1 MKRVLGYFISVVVS
15 IVMMGVFS
23 NKATAGVFLNAVSAE
38 RSAGMFLNAV
48 STEHSAGMFLNAPDT
63 LGLEVF
69 SMELDAVT
77 VTAKSRRDYK
87 RLKKSDK
94 EGLIE
99 AFKQKL
105 RVDFPR
111 VKSEYKV
118 LSGYRLLQDTVV
130 MTSGSMTGTF
140 VELPKAKKS
149 GGDSL
154 AVVDAVYKEYV
165 NAVLKRNMEEM
176 ERREQVARQKR
187 DSMLA
192 AQTPTDNDATV
203 VLNNTSGTARSVE
216 MRESGAE
223 SITEIGIKSNAEHSV
238 TNSAANSVVG
248 STTNSAASSATNS
261 AASSANVISLGG
273 KNAQQEVHKLLWGVS
288 PAVVLDE
295 LEDLKGKWDYIPN
308 GDGTS
313 YVVFRGHK
321 GFLGIVR
328 VEWAINYLVDSKT
341 LGVIKIT
348 ENLDAKLSI
357 PFGMSIKGED
367 LEALNMLNVAYGS
380 FDSFKFR
387 KGTISLKRYVEYA
400 NGLPVEQSDENVAS
414 NAVVN
419 AAVDADV
426 DAGVKRPVTKVLDMD
441 LRVIGKQDKEIHMK
455 AAAKAETL

>member
-1 MKRVLGYFISVVVS
+1 MSDAYLQRTLVQ
-15 IVMMGVFS
+15 
-23 NKATAGVFLNAVSAE
+23 
-38 RSAGMFLNAV
+38 
-48 STEHSAGMFLNAPDT
+48 DT
-63 LGLEVF
+63 LGLGVF

-94 EGLIE
+94 EGLVQ

-105 RVDFPR
+105 REDFPGVR
-111 VKSEYKV
+111 SEYKV
-118 LSGYRLLQDTVV
+118 LSGYRLLQDTVA

-165 NAVLKRNMEEM
+165 NAELKRNMEEM
-176 ERREQVARQKR
+176 ERKELVARQKR

-192 AQTPTDNDATV
+192 AQTPTDGDATV
-203 VLNNTSGTARSVE
+203 VLNNTSGAAGSVA

-238 TNSAANSVVG
+238 TNSAANSVANSATSSVA
-248 STTNSAASSATNS
+248 NSAASSTTSGAANSVASSTTSGAVNNVANSTTSSVANS
-261 AASSANVISLGG
+261 AASSANVISFGG
-273 KNAQQEVHKLLWGVS
+273 KNAQQEVHKLLWGIS
-288 PAVVLDE
+288 PAVMLDE

-380 FDSFKFR
+380 FDSFRFR
-387 KGTISLKRYVEYA
+387 KGTISLKRYVEYE
-400 NGLPVEQSDENVAS
+400 NGLPVEQSDENVDS
-414 NAVVN
+414 KAVENTAVN
-419 AAVDADV
+419 SGGDTRVDT
-426 DAGVKRPVTKVLDMD
+426 GVKRPVTKVLDMD

-455 AAAKAETL
+455 AAAKAEVLLNR